1 MEWEQLQEQ
10 LKEAVGKFQNAA
22 AQIEGQEAV
31 IATLQAHVE
40 RVERMAI
47 QHSFQRDKLPPG
59 SRPGLDSLEWWDS
72 EKQAKDFV
80 DFFKSVFQGDQETI
94 KQMSEGVDADGGY
107 LVPTEFLP
115 ILIRIVENFGL
126 VRQRA
131 TVIPMSR
138 MEMEIPALASGVTVY
153 WIGENQPITTTQP
166 GFGQVVLTAKKL
178 AALVP
183 SSSELLEDS
192 AIPIA
197 NLLVT
202 LIGEAMAE
210 EEDRVGFVGD
220 TGAADP
226 FDGVL
231 YDAGVTA
238 VTMGAGDT
246 SFLDLDADDLADM
259 IATLTAGQSNGAWFY
274 MHRTIFNIIR
284 KLKSTDGHYIYSP
297 PNGTDPATV
306 WGYPYTLT
314 DVMPGVAADAP
325 DTPFLIFGNLKHL
338 YLGDRR
344 RATVATSQ
352 HVGFA
357 NDQVYLRVIQRL
369 ALDVAIPAAFAV
381 LSTAAAVA
389 TTTTTT

>member
-1 MEWEQLQEQ
+1 MNEWEQLQAQ

-22 AQIEGQEAV
+22 AQIESQQAT
-31 IATLQAHVE
+31 IITLQEHVE
-40 RVERMAI
+40 RIERMAI
-47 QHSFQRDKLPPG
+47 QHAYQRDKMPFG
-59 SRPGLDSLEWWDS
+59 SRPGLNSLDWWDT

-80 DFFKSVFQGDQETI
+80 DFFKSVFQGDQEVI

-115 ILIRIVENFGL
+115 ILIRIVENYGI

-131 TVIPMSR
+131 TVVPMSR

-153 WIGENQPITTTQP
+153 WIGENNPITPTKP
-166 GFGQVVLTAKKL
+166 GFGQVLLTAKKL

-202 LIGEAMAE
+202 LIGEAMAQ

-220 TGAADP
+220 SGGGDP
-226 FDGVL
+226 FDGIL
-231 YDAGVTA
+231 NDSGVTA
-238 VTMGAGDT
+238 VTMTGS
-246 SFLDLDADDLADM
+246 SFLNIDADDLADM
-259 IATLTAGQSNGAWFY
+259 IATLTAGQSMGAQFY
-274 MHRTIFNIIR
+274 FHRTVFNIIR

-297 PNGTDPATV
+297 PNGQDPATI

-325 DTPFLIFGNLKHL
+325 DTPFVIFGNLKHL

-344 RATVATSQ
+344 RMTVATSQ

-369 ALDVAIPAAFAV
+369 ALDVAIPVAFAV
-381 LSTAAAVA
+381 LKTAAGAS